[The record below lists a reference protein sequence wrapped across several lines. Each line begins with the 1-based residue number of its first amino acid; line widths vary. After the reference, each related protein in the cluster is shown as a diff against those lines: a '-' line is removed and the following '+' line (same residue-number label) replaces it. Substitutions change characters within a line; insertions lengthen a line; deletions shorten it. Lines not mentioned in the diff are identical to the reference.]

1 MKTSRLLL
9 TTSALFLALA
19 SCDKSRPGA
28 DGAGGGG
35 SADALAAERAQIEEE
50 RMALERQRLEEERA
64 ALEEEKDALRAEREA
79 RLAMREQELEDDG
92 MSLEERQR
100 QLADRELELSGR
112 EDDLASREASLS
124 EQELEIAGR
133 DALDGWV
140 PEPLPEM
147 QEPVADYDTFYE
159 DLQPYGSWYETPD
172 YGYVYQPTVV
182 VQDSSWRP
190 YTRGRW
196 ACTNLGWNWVS
207 DEPFGWACFHY
218 GRWAL
223 LDGRGWVWV
232 PGDEW
237 APSWVCWREGSEHV
251 GWAPLPP
258 ETLCYRGRGWDS
270 SVEAEFGIGSLCF
283 SFVPRRH
290 MADPL
295 WRHCLP
301 VTRNPD
307 CIRQTNNITNIRF
320 HHDRIIAG
328 GPAYDR
334 LRREVGKP
342 WPVYQIQSDRYQA
355 IRDLNRRNA
364 SVSGSRLEVF
374 APNLNTPWNGQLK
387 PSRVAGRWDEVKVV
401 RAESGIKPLWS
412 ERFRESRVKQK
423 EDAAKTAGPTDK
435 VKQFEENRLR
445 VGEAQRKLQEK
456 QQEMTEARREKQ
468 LVRRE
473 VARATERPAAVE
485 GRVPSTG
492 KPAVADK
499 AEPKSLEPAPSLAE
513 RQRQAADRLRETRAK
528 RAGDPAT
535 GSLPAGEKE
544 STAERLAR
552 LREDLRQREAE
563 RVARQTGTQREPAV
577 KGRETPQ
584 VAREG
589 TEGDGRAVEP
599 PAGRRAEPAARQPRG
614 TADDG
619 TAVAENER
627 RTAMEE
633 ARRQQQE
640 AIQKGEQARN
650 DSEQTTRRQQMEE
663 NRRQQVE
670 ANRQQQEQAR
680 QESEDG
686 SRRGRMEEARQQ
698 QQEAARAKAE
708 QARQEQSDRQR
719 ETEAARARQMEVARE
734 RQELAR
740 REAEENNRR
749 QQQEEMRRQQQEQ
762 AREQQEEAR
771 RQQQDQA
778 RQQQEEMRRQ
788 QQQEQARQQ
797 QEERARQQEQMR
809 EQQEEARRQGE
820 ERARQQQEE
829 RARQLEQA
837 RQQQEERA
845 RQQQEEQQRR
855 QEERAREQQERQEE
869 QRQRGR

>member
-1 MKTSRLLL
+1 MKTPRLLIAS
-9 TTSALFLALA
+9 SAFFLALV
-19 SCDKSRPGA
+19 SCDKQRPPA
-28 DGAGGGG
+28 AGE
-35 SADALAAERAQIEEE
+35 SAAESAAELAARRALIEEE
-50 RMALERQRLEEERA
+50 RMALERERLEEERA

-79 RLAMREQELEDDG
+79 RLAAREQDLESADIT
-92 MSLEERQR
+92 LEERQR
-100 QLADRELELSGR
+100 QIAEREGELSGR

-124 EQELEIAGR
+124 DQEIELAGR
-133 DALDGWV
+133 DMLYDWE

-147 QEPVADYDTFYE
+147 QEPVGDYQTFYD

-207 DEPFGWACFHY
+207 EEPFGWACFHY

-223 LDGRGWVWV
+223 VSGRGWVWV

-270 SVEAEFGIGSLCF
+270 SVEVEFGIGSLCF
-283 SFVPRRH
+283 SFVHRRH

-301 VTRNPD
+301 VDRNSD
-307 CIRQTNNITNIRF
+307 FIRQTNNITNIRF
-320 HHDRIIAG
+320 DRNRIVAG
-328 GPAYDR
+328 GPGYDR

-342 WPVYQIQSDRYQA
+342 WPVYEIKTDRFKA
-355 IRDLNRRNA
+355 IRDLNLRNA
-364 SVSGSRLEVF
+364 SIRGTQLAVF
-374 APNLNTPWNGQLK
+374 APNLNTRWNPQLK
-387 PSRVAGRWDEVKVV
+387 PSRVAGRWDELKVV
-401 RAESGIKPLWS
+401 RAEGGIKPQWS
-412 ERFRESRVKQK
+412 ERYREARVKQN
-423 EDAAKTAGPTDK
+423 EDAVKIAGPDDK
-435 VKQFEENRLR
+435 VRQFEVNRLK
-445 VGEAQRKLQEK
+445 VGEAQRTLQEK
-456 QQEMTEARREKQ
+456 QQQMTEVRREKQ

-473 VARATERPAAVE
+473 AARATEGPAAVA
-485 GRVPSTG
+485 GRPSNAA
-492 KPAVADK
+492 KPAVTDTT
-499 AEPKSLEPAPSLAE
+499 EPKPADRALSLADRQRLAAERLRESRARRTGVPATEPAPAE
-513 RQRQAADRLRETRAK
+513 A
-528 RAGDPAT
+528 
-535 GSLPAGEKE
+535 KE
-544 STAERLAR
+544 STSERIAR
-552 LREDLRQREAE
+552 LREELRQREAE
-563 RVARQTGTQREPAV
+563 KVAKKAEVIREPAIPDAEKPRV
-577 KGRETPQ
+577 ERPRG
-584 VAREG
+584 
-589 TEGDGRAVEP
+589 GDGGRVVESP
-599 PAGRRAEPAARQPRG
+599 MREPEETNRDTTG
-614 TADDG
+614 
-619 TAVAENER
+619 VAENER
-627 RTAMEE
+627 RARMEE

-640 AIQKGEQARN
+640 EALQKREQAKN
-650 DSEQTTRRQQMEE
+650 ESDQSTRRQQMEE
-663 NRRQQVE
+663 NRQQQAEEV
-670 ANRQQQEQAR
+670 RRRQEQAAL
-680 QESEDG
+680 ESDEN

-708 QARQEQSDRQR
+708 QARQEQAEQQR
-719 ETEAARARQMEVARE
+719 ETDAARARQMEEAQQ

-740 REAEENNRR
+740 REAEENKRR
-749 QQQEEMRRQQQEQ
+749 QQQEEMARQQQE
-762 AREQQEEAR
+762 EAK

-829 RARQLEQA
+829 RARQQEQA

-855 QEERAREQQERQEE
+855 QEERAREQQEQQERKEQERQKE
-869 QRQRGR
+869 